1 MSPPRK
7 KEAPT
12 GTTRTYTSVEDFEK
26 SVFPKARRRRILEA
40 SSPEATQAISSSV
53 LAVLRRHLG
62 TASR

>member
-7 KEAPT
+7 KDAPT
-12 GTTRTYTSVEDFEK
+12 GTRTYTSVEDFEK
-26 SVFPKARRRRILEA
+26 SIFPKARRRRILES